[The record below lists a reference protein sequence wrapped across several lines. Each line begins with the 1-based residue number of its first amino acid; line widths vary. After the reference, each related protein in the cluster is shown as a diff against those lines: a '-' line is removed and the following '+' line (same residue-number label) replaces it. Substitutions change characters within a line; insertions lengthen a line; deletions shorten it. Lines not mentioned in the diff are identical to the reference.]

1 MRLLLLGCTGFVG
14 KELVPTLLNENH
26 EIYIVSRKPI
36 SKLKLDLD
44 FNKFK
49 FFQIDLSKE
58 KNWNN
63 ENLLNI
69 LRETD
74 GIINLMGEPIAEKKW
89 TSEQKQEIENSRIN
103 TTKFMMKTLK
113 DLKINPKVIINGS
126 AIGYY
131 GTSLSGEF
139 TENSIGGK
147 DFLANLCKKW
157 EAVAAQKPF
166 FSRLVIFRIG
176 IVLEADGG
184 ALGKML
190 PIFKVG
196 LGGSIGDGKQWMSW
210 IHRTDL
216 CALITQA
223 LVDKKYSGVFNAV
236 APNPVLMREFSQ
248 TLGKCLNRP
257 AEKPFFSRLVIFRI
271 GIVLEKDGGALGK
284 MLPIFKVGL
293 GGPIGDG
300 KQWMSWIHRTD
311 LCALIIQ
318 ALVDK
323 KYSGVFNAVAPN
335 PVLMK
340 EFSQTLGKCL
350 NRPNLLPVPGAVLKI
365 LLGDGAK
372 VVLEGQKVISSKI
385 KNYNFKYPLLEK
397 AIYASTKN

>member
-14 KELVPTLLNENH
+14 KELVPTLLNKNH

-36 SKLKLDLD
+36 SKLKLDLEL
-44 FNKFK
+44 NKFK
-49 FFQIDLSKE
+49 FIQVDLSK
-58 KNWNN
+58 KQNWNN

-69 LRETD
+69 LKESD

-89 TSEQKQEIENSRIN
+89 TDSQKTEIENSRIN
-103 TTKFMMKTLK
+103 TTKFLMKTLK
-113 DLKINPKVIINGS
+113 NLKINPKVIINGS

-131 GTSLSGEF
+131 GTSLSDEF
-139 TENSIGGK
+139 TENSTAGK

-157 EAVAAQKPF
+157 ESVAAEKPL

-190 PIFKVG
+190 PVFKIG
-196 LGGSIGDGKQWMSW
+196 LGGPIGDGMQWMSW
-210 IHRTDL
+210 IHRSDL
-216 CALITQA
+216 CALITNA

-236 APNPVLMREFSQ
+236 APKPVLMKDFSQ
-248 TLGKCLNRP
+248 TLGN
-257 AEKPFFSRLVIFRI
+257 
-271 GIVLEKDGGALGK
+271 
-284 MLPIFKVGL
+284 
-293 GGPIGDG
+293 
-300 KQWMSWIHRTD
+300 
-311 LCALIIQ
+311 
-318 ALVDK
+318 
-323 KYSGVFNAVAPN
+323 
-335 PVLMK
+335 
-340 EFSQTLGKCL
+340 CL

-372 VVLEGQKVISSKI
+372 VVLEGQKVVSSKL
-385 KNYNFKYPLLEK
+385 KHFKFKYPLLEE

>member
-1 MRLLLLGCTGFVG
+1 MRILLLGCTGFVG

-26 EIYIVSRKPI
+26 ELYIVSRKPI
-36 SKLKLDLD
+36 NKLKVDLD

-49 FFQIDLSKE
+49 FLQIDLSIE

-69 LRETD
+69 LRETE

-89 TSEQKQEIENSRIN
+89 TVLQKKEIENSRVN
-103 TTKFMMKTLK
+103 TTRFMMNTLK
-113 DLKINPKVIINGS
+113 NFKINPKVIVNGS

-131 GTSLSGEF
+131 GTSLSDEF
-139 TENSIGGK
+139 TENSTVGK
-147 DFLANLCKKW
+147 DFLANLCNQW
-157 EAVAAQKPF
+157 EAAANKKPL

-190 PIFKVG
+190 PVFKIG
-196 LGGSIGDGKQWMSW
+196 LGGPIGDGMQWMSW
-210 IHRTDL
+210 IHRSDL
-216 CALITQA
+216 CALITKA

-236 APNPVLMREFSQ
+236 AP
-248 TLGKCLNRP
+248 K
-257 AEKPFFSRLVIFRI
+257 
-271 GIVLEKDGGALGK
+271 
-284 MLPIFKVGL
+284 
-293 GGPIGDG
+293 
-300 KQWMSWIHRTD
+300 
-311 LCALIIQ
+311 
-318 ALVDK
+318 
-323 KYSGVFNAVAPN
+323 

-340 EFSQTLGKCL
+340 DFSKTIGKCL

-372 VVLEGQKVISSKI
+372 VVLEGQKVVSSKL
-385 KNYNFKYPLLEK
+385 KNFYFKYPLLEK

>member
-1 MRLLLLGCTGFVG
+1 MRLLLLGCTGFIG
-14 KELVPTLLNENH
+14 KALAPTLLNENH
-26 EIYIVSRKPI
+26 EIFIVSRKPI

-58 KNWNN
+58 TNWNN
-63 ENLLNI
+63 ANLLEI

-89 TSEQKQEIENSRIN
+89 TSAQKQKIENSRIK
-103 TTKFMMKTLK
+103 TTKFMMQTLK
-113 DLKINPKVIINGS
+113 NFKIKPKVIINGS

-131 GTSLSGEF
+131 GTSLSSEF

-157 EAVAAQKPF
+157 EAVAAEKPF
-166 FSRLVIFRIG
+166 SSRLVIFRIG
-176 IVLEADGG
+176 IVLEGDGG

-190 PIFKVG
+190 PIFK
-196 LGGSIGDGKQWMSW
+196 I
-210 IHRTDL
+210 
-216 CALITQA
+216 
-223 LVDKKYSGVFNAV
+223 
-236 APNPVLMREFSQ
+236 
-248 TLGKCLNRP
+248 
-257 AEKPFFSRLVIFRI
+257 
-271 GIVLEKDGGALGK
+271 
-284 MLPIFKVGL
+284 GL

-300 KQWMSWIHRTD
+300 KQWMSWIHRSD
-311 LCALIIQ
+311 LCALISQ

-323 KYSGVFNAVAPN
+323 KYSGVINAVAPN
-335 PVLMK
+335 PVLMRD
-340 EFSQTLGKCL
+340 FSETLGKCL

-372 VVLEGQKVISSKI
+372 VVLEGQKVISSKL

>member
-1 MRLLLLGCTGFVG
+1 MRLLLLGCTGFIG

-44 FNKFK
+44 LNKLK
-49 FFQIDLSKE
+49 FIQIDLSKE
-58 KNWNN
+58 QNWNN
-63 ENLLNI
+63 ENLLNT

-89 TSEQKQEIENSRIN
+89 TDSQKKEIENSRID
-103 TTKFMMKTLK
+103 TTKFLMKTLK
-113 DLKINPKVIINGS
+113 NFKINPKVIINGS

-131 GTSLSGEF
+131 GTSLSAEF
-139 TENSIGGK
+139 NENSMAGK
-147 DFLANLCKKW
+147 DFLANLCKQW
-157 EAVAAQKPF
+157 EAVAAGKPF

-184 ALGKML
+184 ALAKML
-190 PIFKVG
+190 PVFKLG
-196 LGGSIGDGKQWMSW
+196 LGGPIGDGLQWMSW
-210 IHRTDL
+210 IHRSDL
-216 CALITQA
+216 CALITKA

-236 APNPVLMREFSQ
+236 AP
-248 TLGKCLNRP
+248 K
-257 AEKPFFSRLVIFRI
+257 
-271 GIVLEKDGGALGK
+271 
-284 MLPIFKVGL
+284 
-293 GGPIGDG
+293 
-300 KQWMSWIHRTD
+300 
-311 LCALIIQ
+311 
-318 ALVDK
+318 
-323 KYSGVFNAVAPN
+323 

-340 EFSQTLGKCL
+340 DFSQTLGKCL

-372 VVLEGQKVISSKI
+372 VVLEGQKVISTRLR
-385 KNYNFKYPLLEK
+385 NFNFKYRLLEQ

>member
-26 EIYIVSRKPI
+26 EICIVSRKPI
-36 SKLKLDLD
+36 AKLNLDIEI
-44 FNKFK
+44 NKFK
-49 FFQIDLSKE
+49 FIQLDLSKE
-58 KNWNN
+58 QNWNN
-63 ENLLNI
+63 QNLLNI
-69 LRETD
+69 LRESD

-113 DLKINPKVIINGS
+113 DFKIKPKVIINGS

-131 GTSLSGEF
+131 GTSLSDEF
-139 TENSIGGK
+139 TENSIGGN

-190 PIFKVG
+190 PIFKIG
-196 LGGSIGDGKQWMSW
+196 LGGPIGDGMQWMSW
-210 IHRTDL
+210 IHRSDL
-216 CALITQA
+216 CALITRS
-223 LVDKKYSGVFNAV
+223 LIDKKYSGVFNAV
-236 APNPVLMREFSQ
+236 AP
-248 TLGKCLNRP
+248 K
-257 AEKPFFSRLVIFRI
+257 
-271 GIVLEKDGGALGK
+271 
-284 MLPIFKVGL
+284 
-293 GGPIGDG
+293 
-300 KQWMSWIHRTD
+300 
-311 LCALIIQ
+311 
-318 ALVDK
+318 
-323 KYSGVFNAVAPN
+323 

-340 EFSQTLGKCL
+340 DFSQTLGKCL
-350 NRPNLLPVPGAVLKI
+350 NRPNLLPVPGAVLKV

-372 VVLEGQKVISSKI
+372 VVLEGQKVISTKL
-385 KNYNFKYPLLEK
+385 KNFNFKYPLVEK
-397 AIYASTKN
+397 AIFASTKN

>member
-26 EIYIVSRKPI
+26 EIYIASRKPI

-44 FNKFK
+44 LNKFK
-49 FFQIDLSKE
+49 FIQIDLSK
-58 KNWNN
+58 KQNWNN
-63 ENLLNI
+63 KNLLNI
-69 LRETD
+69 LKETD

-89 TSEQKQEIENSRIN
+89 TDSQKREIEKSRIN
-103 TTKFMMKTLK
+103 TTKFLMNTLK
-113 DLKINPKVIINGS
+113 NLKINPKVIINGS

-131 GTSLSGEF
+131 GTSLSDEF
-139 TENSIGGK
+139 TENSIEGK
-147 DFLANLCKKW
+147 DFLANLCKQW
-157 EAVAAQKPF
+157 ESAATEKPF

-190 PIFKVG
+190 PVFK
-196 LGGSIGDGKQWMSW
+196 I
-210 IHRTDL
+210 
-216 CALITQA
+216 
-223 LVDKKYSGVFNAV
+223 
-236 APNPVLMREFSQ
+236 
-248 TLGKCLNRP
+248 
-257 AEKPFFSRLVIFRI
+257 
-271 GIVLEKDGGALGK
+271 
-284 MLPIFKVGL
+284 GL

-300 KQWMSWIHRTD
+300 MQWMSWIHRSD
-311 LCALIIQ
+311 LCALITN

-323 KYSGVFNAVAPN
+323 KYAGVFNAVAPE

-340 EFSQTLGKCL
+340 DFSQTLGKCL
-350 NRPNLLPVPGAVLKI
+350 NRPNLLPVPGSVLKI

-372 VVLEGQKVISSKI
+372 VVLEGQKVISNKL
-385 KNYNFKYPLLEK
+385 KNFKFKYPLLEK